1 LVFQVART
9 VAGGSITEPRILIS
23 RSDDGKAPMARFR
36 EIKTRQK
43 FVLAHASIHTHFD
56 LERHLVA
63 RDDFKNCRSP
73 ALVEWREIAA

>member
-1 LVFQVART
+1 
-9 VAGGSITEPRILIS
+9 
-23 RSDDGKAPMARFR
+23 MARFR